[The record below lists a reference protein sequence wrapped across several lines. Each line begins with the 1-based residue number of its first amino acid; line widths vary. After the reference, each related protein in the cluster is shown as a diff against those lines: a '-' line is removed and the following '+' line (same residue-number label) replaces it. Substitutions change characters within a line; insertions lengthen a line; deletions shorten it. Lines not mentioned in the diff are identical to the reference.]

1 MGCVSGPTAEARVSQ
16 ERFFRETGAAAA
28 IAELAEPVLESL
40 GFRLVL
46 ARILSGQGTIVEI
59 MAERPDGS
67 MTIDDCRAV
76 SMGLS
81 PVLDVYDP
89 LPGSYRLQ
97 VSSPGIDRPLVR
109 PSDFDQWAGF
119 EAKIELK
126 ELIDG
131 RRRFR
136 GILEGFEDGEVRI
149 EVDLG
154 KEQGVKLIGL
164 PVALVG
170 EAKLVLTDALVRESL
185 GRTKR
190 ALSELEEAQ
199 AIASAEASAAGMAA
213 APEDEAAVQVP
224 GASGRRVKGGKGR
237 AGRVSP
243 KRRGE

>member
-1 MGCVSGPTAEARVSQ
+1 MGCVSGPTAEARSRT
-16 ERFFRETGAAAA
+16 ERFVKETGVAAGL
-28 IAELAEPVLESL
+28 AELAEPVLEGL

-46 ARILSGQGTIVEI
+46 ARILQGQGTIVEI

-67 MTIDDCRAV
+67 MTIDDCRTV

-81 PVLDVYDP
+81 PVFDVHDP

-97 VSSPGIDRPLVR
+97 ISSPGIDRPLVR

-136 GILEGFEDGEVRI
+136 GIVEGYEDGEARI

-154 KEQGVKLIGL
+154 KEEGVKLIGL
-164 PVALVG
+164 PVGLIA

-185 GRTKR
+185 QRTKKTL
-190 ALSELEEAQ
+190 AELDGEAVAEEGPSSGGEGGAPTKGQ
-199 AIASAEASAAGMAA
+199 APVE
-213 APEDEAAVQVP
+213 
-224 GASGRRVKGGKGR
+224 RRRSNRKAKR
-237 AGRVSP
+237 AGTAGKS
-243 KRRGE
+243 GG